1 MGNLFTTGTILFLV
15 DSIGFPVNLLG
26 KLSLFLLNDET
37 DWDLF
42 GGVTDR
48 LRLRDSADLSRLI
61 SLRMA
66 TSYYYFSLR
75 SGFAFGNIAAE
86 TEWAFFIR
94 PSANA
99 P

>member
-1 MGNLFTTGTILFLV
+1 MFLV
-15 DSIGFPVNLLG
+15 DSIGLPAILPG
-26 KLSLFLLNDET
+26 KLSFFLLNDET

-48 LRLRDSADLSRLI
+48 LRLRDSVDLSRLI
-61 SLRMA
+61 SLRIA

-75 SGFAFGNIAAE
+75 SGFAIGNIAAE

-94 PSANA
+94 PSAKA